1 MIFGVILHLI
11 ETRTERRVEYTYL
24 FCVLDASAI
33 VFAFKERSSFVKQD
47 KCWTNAFH
55 FSKNSM

>member
-47 KCWTNAFH
+47 KC
-55 FSKNSM
+55 